1 MILFRALP
9 FIQMLFILTTQLLA
23 SHGSV
28 VQSANLSLNP
38 TIQTLDDVDSNA
50 NTLPNDSLQP
60 TPVKIE
66 LNNPPPTLLYPDKLP
81 KFIEQKGGQNNTKKK
96 KRRKRR
102 EKSKERKKVMVEIK
116 WKRKI
121 IRPRIIKWN

>member
-1 MILFRALP
+1 MILFRALL
-9 FIQMLFILTTQLLA
+9 FIKMLFILTTQVLA

-28 VQSANLSLNP
+28 VESANLSLNP

-60 TPVKIE
+60 TPIKIE

-81 KFIEQKGGQNNTKKK
+81 KFIKQKGDQNNTKKK
-96 KRRKRR
+96 KRRNRSG
-102 EKSKERKKVMVEIK
+102 KSKRKQKSDDGNK
-116 WKRKI
+116 KDK
-121 IRPRIIKWN
+121 KNKKDKNN